1 MEAVALGR
9 DAQIPLFGKGEA
21 VGHDPFA
28 RLEDAARMVG
38 RSAAIDPANPPRLPG
53 ARAIAALRRTQKW
66 GLDLPAPLLVDLK
79 ERAGV

>member
-1 MEAVALGR
+1 ML
-9 DAQIPLFGKGEA
+9 
-21 VGHDPFA
+21 
-28 RLEDAARMVG
+28 
-38 RSAAIDPANPPRLPG
+38 AAIDPANPPRLPG